1 MHEESVV
8 KMKLEEETKFAK
20 EICEKLQEV
29 IKSEFANGT
38 EHVDTEEMGEVI
50 DMWKDVCEGKEK
62 IIKACYYKQIMEAM
76 EESEYGEDYDEDG
89 PMEKRYYR
97 GQRRDS
103 RGRYTSKRYYESP
116 IMMNEPYMHMSEDMR
131 DMDLNE
137 GRMYAP
143 YSSNSG
149 RSSGSRS
156 NSSSNSNSRYGYSY
170 DKYMNNRRNYKK
182 DEPEGNRKRMEELD
196 EFMEDLEDMARNVI
210 SDMSPT
216 EKQAWK
222 AKLNKLVNM

>member
-1 MHEESVV
+1 
-8 KMKLEEETKFAK
+8 
-20 EICEKLQEV
+20 
-29 IKSEFANGT
+29 
-38 EHVDTEEMGEVI
+38 
-50 DMWKDVCEGKEK
+50 
-62 IIKACYYKQIMEAM
+62 
-76 EESEYGEDYDEDG
+76 
-89 PMEKRYYR
+89 
-97 GQRRDS
+97 
-103 RGRYTSKRYYESP
+103 
-116 IMMNEPYMHMSEDMR
+116 MMNEPYMHMSEDMR

-143 YSSNSG
+143 CSSNDGS
-149 RSSGSRS
+149 SSGLGGNS
-156 NSSSNSNSRYGYSY
+156 NSKGNSRYGYSY